1 MAYLDGKVA
10 LITGAGRGIGREIAL
25 MMAGEGAKV
34 VVNDL
39 GATDRGEGS
48 DADVAADV
56 IREIRDAG
64 GEAVNNPDS
73 VTSWDGAHRMVQA
86 ALDHFGRIDIVVNNA
101 GIARDRMIFKMSE
114 EEWDAVV
121 GVHLKG
127 TFNCIRAAAPHMRE
141 QKWGRFINFASTSG
155 LIGNTGQANYGAA
168 KMGVVALS
176 KITALD
182 MQKYNVTSNC
192 IAPFAWTRLTAGIP
206 SETEEQKRRIEK
218 LKKMSPRDPA
228 SLAVFLAGDKAVNI
242 SGQVFGVRGKEIYL
256 FSQPR
261 VVRSIHKSDGWNL
274 DDLSEILEVTMK
286 GNFTPLDTSPGYFC
300 WDPLV

>member
-1 MAYLDGKVA
+1 MAYLEGKVA

-25 MMAGEGAKV
+25 MMGKEGAKV

-39 GATDRGEGS
+39 GAAQDGLG
-48 DADVAADV
+48 ADKGPAEEVV
-56 IREIRDAG
+56 NEIKDAG
-64 GEAVNNPDS
+64 GEAVSNPDS
-73 VTSWDGAHRMVQA
+73 VASWDGAHRMVETA
-86 ALDHFGRIDIVVNNA
+86 MDNFGKIDIVVNNA

-141 QKWGRFINFASTSG
+141 QKWGRYINFASTSG
-155 LIGNTGQANYGAA
+155 LVGNHGQSNYGAA
-168 KMGVVALS
+168 KMGVVGLS
-176 KITALD
+176 KCAALD

-192 IAPFAWTRLTAGIP
+192 IAPFAWTRLTATIP
-206 SETEEQKRRIEK
+206 SETEEQKKRVEK
-218 LKKMSPRDPA
+218 LKKMSPKDPA
-228 SLAVFLAGDKAVNI
+228 SLAVFLAGEKAENI
-242 SGQVFGVRGKEIYL
+242 TGQVFGVRGKEIYL

-261 VVRSIHKSDGWNL
+261 VLRSLHKSDGWSI
-274 DDLSEILEVTMK
+274 DDLSDTLEVTMK
-286 GNFTPLDTSPGYFC
+286 SHFSPLDTSPSYFC